1 MLLPNHYWCS
11 SCHEKFDLAQ
21 REALYYT
28 GTAPFGSQVSDQD
41 LLRIPVRPGW
51 CKVCDAVCLVEDIA
65 SLRIFEIAYS
75 AVRSGR
81 TVEYPLK
88 TENLSPEQAS
98 DAIAPYLQWRLGRV
112 HPPRA
117 LCCGGEKYQLLDVP
131 QPLLKHADCEFGM
144 VRPWFSISSYCGP
157 GPGVYSPADIRVY
170 SSEGLLTGRLTW
182 FHRESTTWDVV
193 QEKYQPAEED

>member
-1 MLLPNHYWCS
+1 MLLPDYYACS
-11 SCHEKFDLAQ
+11 SCNEKFNLAQ

-28 GTAPFGSQVSDQD
+28 GTAPLGGQVSDQD

-51 CKVCDAVCLVEDIA
+51 CKACNTVCLVEDIA
-65 SLRIFEIAYS
+65 SVRILETAYS

-81 TVEYPLK
+81 TVEYPLD
-88 TENLSPEQAS
+88 TENLSPEQAR

-117 LCCGGEKYQLLDVP
+117 LCCGGGDYQLLDVA

-144 VRPWFSISSYCGP
+144 VVPWFSISSYCGS
-157 GPGVYSPADIRVY
+157 GPGIYSPADIRVY
-170 SSEGLLTGRLTW
+170 SSEGVLTARLTW
-182 FHRESTTWDVV
+182 FHRESVAWDVV
-193 QEKYQPAEED
+193 QENYQQAEED